1 LIKLFIKVK
10 ENIIIALNALRD
22 NKMRAV
28 LTTVG
33 IIIGVLTVVSVA
45 SIIEG
50 LNKGFAN
57 QISSLGSNTLYI
69 QKYPWMSN
77 EDWFKFKNRPNLK
90 MSDFEYVQKHLKVN
104 ADIIPN
110 TDTRKSIKYKDN
122 ELTRI
127 RVTGAVR
134 LTERVDA
141 LAIEEGRFFTDGEI
155 SRGEISRKKQNAVI
169 GWSIKDKLFDKID
182 PIGQRILIGGIAY
195 NIIGVLEKRGSLFG
209 FNMDDI
215 VYIPITAL
223 FKNYKRGSLFGF
235 NMDDIVYIPI
245 TALFKNYG
253 SHRSVSIM
261 ARIEKAE
268 DIEKAKD
275 ELRFLMRMSR
285 GIRPSE
291 EDNFSI
297 NQQAILLDTY
307 NKLTG
312 GLYTAAIGIGA
323 LALLVGGIG
332 IMNIMLVSVAERKRE
347 IGIRKALGATK
358 GMISFQFIIESIIIC
373 SIGGII
379 AIGLSFLL
387 SIIID
392 KVTPFPSSVPLW
404 SVILGLSFSSLVGL
418 FFGIY
423 PARQAAK
430 LNPIDCLHYE

>member
-1 LIKLFIKVK
+1 MIKLFIKVK

-155 SRGEISRKKQNAVI
+155 SRKKQNAVI

-195 NIIGVLEKRGSLFG
+195 NIIGVLE
-209 FNMDDI
+209 
-215 VYIPITAL
+215 
-223 FKNYKRGSLFGF
+223 KRGSLFGF

>member
-1 LIKLFIKVK
+1 MIKLFIKVK

-134 LTERVDA
+134 LTEKVDA
-141 LAIEEGRFFTDGEI
+141 LAIEEGRFFTD
-155 SRGEISRKKQNAVI
+155 GEISRKKQNAVI

-195 NIIGVLEKRGSLFG
+195 NIIGVLE
-209 FNMDDI
+209 
-215 VYIPITAL
+215 
-223 FKNYKRGSLFGF
+223 KRGSLFGF